1 MSQKFSIV
9 IEVRDG
15 KPITTGYLKAD
26 AQKANEHFVKLRDA
40 EKEAYLF
47 SHPLADRR
55 SKSAAQ
61 VTATLG
67 ERDENGKVPSSKP
80 TAPPKAKD
88 VLAPVLLERIA
99 AKKKSIGNKIQG
111 ISLDGNAVDIA

>member
-15 KPITTGYLKAD
+15 KPVTTGYLKAD
-26 AQKANEHFVKLRDA
+26 AQKANEHFLRLRNE

-47 SHPLADRR
+47 QHPLADRR

-67 ERDENGKVPSSKP
+67 NRDAEGKPTSVPSVTVK
-80 TAPPKAKD
+80 TDIKAT
-88 VLAPVLLERIA
+88 
-99 AKKKSIGNKIQG
+99 AKKKVSGNKIEG
-111 ISLDGNAVDIA
+111 VSLDAVDLS

>member
-26 AQKANEHFVKLRDA
+26 AQKANEHFIRLRTE

-61 VTATLG
+61 VSATLG
-67 ERDENGKVPSSKP
+67 ERDENGKVPSSKVIEP
-80 TAPPKAKD
+80 VKVATVLKPELLAK
-88 VLAPVLLERIA
+88 LS
-99 AKKKSIGNKIQG
+99 KKKGGNQIQG
-111 ISLDGNAVDIA
+111 VSLDGNAVDIA

>member
-26 AQKANEHFVKLRDA
+26 AQRANEHFLRLRNE

-47 SHPLADRR
+47 QHPLADRR

-67 ERDENGKVPSSKP
+67 VRDSEGKAASVPSVTVK
-80 TAPPKAKD
+80 TDIKAT
-88 VLAPVLLERIA
+88 
-99 AKKKSIGNKIQG
+99 AKKKVAGNKIEG
-111 ISLDGNAVDIA
+111 VSLDAVDLS

>member
-26 AQKANEHFVKLRDA
+26 AQKANEHFIVLRDA
-40 EKEAYLF
+40 GKEAYLF

-55 SKSAAQ
+55 AKSAAQ
-61 VTATLG
+61 IKATLG

-80 TAPPKAKD
+80 AVEAKAPD
-88 VLAPVLLERIA
+88 VLAPVLLERL
-99 AKKKSIGNKIQG
+99 AKKKVSANRIQG

>member
-47 SHPLADRR
+47 QHPLADRR

-61 VTATLG
+61 VSATLG
-67 ERDENGKVPSSKP
+67 ERDENGKIPVSKVAEP
-80 TAPPKAKD
+80 VKVATELKPEIIAK
-88 VLAPVLLERIA
+88 LA
-99 AKKKSIGNKIQG
+99 AKKKGGANKIEG
-111 ISLDGNAVDIA
+111 ISMDAVDIS